1 MENKMAR
8 IQELLNK
15 KAELQARLNLLPYD
29 GTPEIKRISGKKY
42 LYIRKRELDKV
53 KSTYV
58 GEFDD
63 DLYALLVKNNAESK
77 ILKKEIRTVEKE
89 LAGLGYK
96 DAELDNSI
104 ILNLEFARA
113 NMKKIIY
120 DQAVLEG
127 IGTTFPDTEE
137 IIENGKVKNAKAED
151 VIKIINLKH
160 AWQFIIDKDVIQ
172 APTDYYL
179 ASYIARLVNEGLL
192 AIPDGGRIRGVPVT
206 IGGSSYV
213 PPIPFED
220 KVKQDI
226 QDILETNMQDIDK
239 AIELCLYVMK
249 TQIYNDGNKRTAVIF
264 ANHYVIS
271 KGKGLLVID
280 FKKVPDFKKHL
291 VAYYEDRDLTSI
303 KSFLKDCWFKLQHWV
318 DLTMCFGDCL
328 LIGTTRNIISYSLIK
343 SKTEQIDKVT
353 KWKETE
359 SFYLVS
365 LFI

>member
-1 MENKMAR
+1 MENRVTR

-29 GTPEIKRISGKKY
+29 GTPEIKEISGKKY

-58 GEFDD
+58 GEYND
-63 DLYALLVKNNAESK
+63 DLYQLLVKNNAEAK
-77 ILKKEIRTVEKE
+77 ALKKEIRAIEKE
-89 LAGLGYK
+89 LAELGYK
-96 DAELDNSI
+96 DSDLDNKV

-127 IGTTFPDTEE
+127 VGTTFPDTEA
-137 IIENGKVKNAKAED
+137 ILDNGMVKNVKAED

-172 APTDYYL
+172 APSDYYL

-206 IGGSSYV
+206 IGGSTYV

-226 QDILETNMQDIDK
+226 KDILELDIEDIDK
-239 AIELCLYVMK
+239 AVELCLYVMK
-249 TQIYNDGNKRTAVIF
+249 TQIYNDGNKRTAVVY
-264 ANHYVIS
+264 ANHYLIS

-280 FKKVPDFKKHL
+280 YKKVPEFKKLL
-291 VAYYEDRDLTSI
+291 VAYYESRDLISI
-303 KSFLKDCWFKLQHWV
+303 KTFLKDCWMKL
-318 DLTMCFGDCL
+318 
-328 LIGTTRNIISYSLIK
+328 S
-343 SKTEQIDKVT
+343 
-353 KWKETE
+353 
-359 SFYLVS
+359 
-365 LFI
+365 